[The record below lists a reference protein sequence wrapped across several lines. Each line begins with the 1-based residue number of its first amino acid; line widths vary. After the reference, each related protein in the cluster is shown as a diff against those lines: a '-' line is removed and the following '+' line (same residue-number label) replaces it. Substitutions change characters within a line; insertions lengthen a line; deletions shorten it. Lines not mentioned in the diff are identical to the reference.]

1 MEINIQLG
9 MTNDID
15 ELEQLYNDLNVHLA
29 ENINYPGW
37 IKGVYPIR
45 EDASAG
51 IAKHHLYVAKYH
63 GQIVGSIIL
72 SHEPEQAYQDAPWEC
87 NSDYSKIFVIHTFAV
102 HPNYLQHG
110 IGRQLME
117 FSIKRGKELNYTSIR
132 LDVYEKNLP
141 AMKLYEKYGF
151 QYIDTVDLGLGNHG
165 LNWFKLYEKVL

>member
-45 EDASAG
+45 ENAIEG

-63 GQIVGSIIL
+63 GEIVGSIIL
-72 SHEPEQAYQDAPWEC
+72 SHEPEQAYQDAPWESD
-87 NSDYSKIFVIHTFAV
+87 SDYSKIFVIHTFAV
-102 HPNYLQHG
+102 HPHYLQHG

-132 LDVYEKNLP
+132 LDVYEKNSP
-141 AMKLYEKYGF
+141 AMKLYEEYGF
-151 QYIDTVDLGLGNHG
+151 GYIDTVDLGLGNHG